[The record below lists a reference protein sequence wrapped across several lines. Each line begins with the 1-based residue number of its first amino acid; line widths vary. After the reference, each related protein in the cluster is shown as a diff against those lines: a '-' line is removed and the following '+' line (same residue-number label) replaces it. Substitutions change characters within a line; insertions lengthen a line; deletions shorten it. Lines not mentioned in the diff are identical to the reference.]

1 MKDENRKM
9 QINQAE
15 NQILRA
21 LYKANRHA
29 NQRKSVQCAKS
40 GGIVAF
46 YGVFGE

>member
-15 NQILRA
+15 NKILSA

-29 NQRKSVQCAKS
+29 KQKKSIQCAKS

-46 YGVFGE
+46 YGVFGG